1 MSYSRQFGG
10 GGGAGGGTTLGLSGP
25 VPRDVVALLAVIFVT
40 FSLRFFAATAWLPA
54 LARLTPEVWQRGFLW
69 QLVTYPYIGTG
80 QPNFWFV
87 LELLILFL
95 FGREMFH
102 RLGQK
107 SFWQL
112 LAWVS
117 VIAALVAV
125 VAQLLLVAAGGGVE
139 TSFTLMQG
147 QRMLLAI
154 LVAAF
159 ATVFGRATIL
169 LFFVLP
175 IQARWF
181 LLLEIV
187 FAFLGFLSTRDFAGF
202 LGICAAV
209 GTTCLFLSPGPARA
223 NLRELWLRLQERWF
237 RARLAHARRSRG
249 LRVVRGEGKKR
260 PEDDGSEGGPWVH

>member
-10 GGGAGGGTTLGLSGP
+10 GGGGGGTTLGLSGP
-25 VPRDVVALLAVIFVT
+25 VPRDLIALLAVIFVT
-40 FSLRFFAATAWLPA
+40 FSLRFFAATAWLA
-54 LARLTPEVWQRGFLW
+54 DLARLTPEVWRSAFLW
-69 QLVTYPYIGTG
+69 QLATYPYIGTG

-95 FGREMFH
+95 FGREMFY
-102 RLGQK
+102 RLGRN
-107 SFWQL
+107 SFWRL
-112 LAWVS
+112 LVWVS

-125 VAQLLLVAAGGGVE
+125 VVQLLVIAAGGGSE
-139 TSFTLMQG
+139 TGFVLMQG

-181 LLLEIV
+181 LVLEIV
-187 FAFLGFLSTRDFAGF
+187 FAFLGFLSTRDLAGF

-209 GTTCLFLSPGPARA
+209 GTTYLFLSPGPARA
-223 NLRELWLRLQERWF
+223 NLREIWLRLQERWF

-260 PEDDGSEGGPWVH
+260 PDDGGSEGGPWVH